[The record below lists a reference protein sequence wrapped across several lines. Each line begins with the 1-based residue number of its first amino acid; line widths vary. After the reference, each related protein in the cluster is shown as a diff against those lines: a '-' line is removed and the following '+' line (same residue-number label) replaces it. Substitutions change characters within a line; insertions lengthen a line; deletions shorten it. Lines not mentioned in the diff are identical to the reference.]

1 MSDVE
6 WVEESNWDTVEEGDR
21 VKLKDDGDIYEFTV
35 LDTEFE
41 PDKGFYGIWLRDRK
55 ETFFYCSEGY
65 TLFVERPVVE
75 LPTEPGLYISDK
87 GGIYRFL
94 EDDWFYLDDQFNKF
108 CFIRLTNPVP
118 LTKLRPVDEVRAET
132 AKEVVDFIKENLRN
146 SRDYYPGQSIFDG
159 VAAEFGGH

>member
-65 TLFVERPVVE
+65 SLFVERPVVE
-75 LPTEPGLYISDK
+75 LPTEDGYYLDA
-87 GGIYRFL
+87 
-94 EDDWFYLDDQFNKF
+94 EDDLWSLKNGFFRDWDKYP
-108 CFIRLTNPVP
+108 TTP
-118 LTKLRPVDEVRAET
+118 LLKKYAPFRRLRPVDEVRAET